1 MFLVIKD
8 VINFSTE
15 PKCRGYFSQDLVDV
29 SHVNL
34 FAHFPQIYIRNWV
47 GGEWMAG
54 QGQGSA
60 GVEVWGWASGQCVA
74 VKGADREA

>member
-8 VINFSTE
+8 VIHFFTE
-15 PKCRGYFSQDLVDV
+15 PKCCGYFSQDLVAI

-34 FAHFPQIYIRNWV
+34 FGHFLQIYIR
-47 GGEWMAG
+47 GGDGG

-60 GVEVWGWASGQCVA
+60 GMEAWGWASGQCVA